1 MASTIEL
8 ITPIHNPTQIKVG
21 DRTVAFMQSQTKLDE
36 EGKDIVIEE
45 AIKILSHCVLPGRN
59 ANITNIAVGYVQSG
73 KTLSFTTLTALA
85 ADNGYRMIIYLTGTK
100 NNLQVQTSDRLQ
112 NDLKVDEGDNYIV
125 VDVNEDTVAPHGY
138 IQNVLEIGSEMLLIP
153 ILKHYMHINRLADI
167 FKVPA
172 LASMLEHYGVLI
184 IDDEADQS
192 SFNTYAK
199 KNASNPEWIE
209 DDFSKTYESILNL
222 KQSLPNH
229 SYIQYTATPQAAFLI
244 DSNDVLS
251 PKYHT
256 VLTPGKGYTGGKF
269 FFKNKDMSLVSI
281 IPDEQIYH
289 HKDNPLSAVPSSLQ
303 FALQEFFLSIAIVVF
318 IQKRESFLSMMI
330 HVDGR
335 RDTNAT
341 FANWADSTKQK
352 WIDALR
358 GPSDD
363 FGVQTVRESFKPAYD
378 SITRYMKDVPVF
390 EEVMNT
396 IVLAMVRTKVH
407 LVQSK
412 PGTSSN
418 QQISWKSEKGH
429 ILVGADMLNRGFTI
443 EHLSMSYMPRTT
455 KGKSNADT
463 IEQRCRFFGYKMN
476 YIDVCR
482 VYLSS
487 KSLVEYNDYVEHEEN
502 LRANLNQCESLEE
515 FSKHSKAMLL
525 ADTLNPTRSNILS
538 SKLVRSKLSGWRQMI
553 SKDCYQEN
561 KLRIQSF
568 LAQVK
573 DEQFVNCEDY
583 EGNIIRNH
591 RCVCVPVDDFIEFF
605 KRISYGDVPNITR
618 RNVTIQYL
626 MHLRDS
632 MDIKYVRLYE
642 IAYLAKKNDELRSH
656 KIDNLSNIQAGRA
669 TNGSYPGDK
678 AFKEDDTVCFQ
689 LHHYR
694 VNQPMH
700 PLNNKDIYNFCV
712 YYPENLATSFVG
724 IEEDDEDI
732 DE

>member
-1 MASTIEL
+1 MAGTIEL
-8 ITPIHNPTQIKVG
+8 IPPIHNPNQIKVG
-21 DRTVAFMQSQTKLDE
+21 DRTVSFMQSQTKLDD

-45 AIKILSHCVLPGRN
+45 AMKILSHCVPPGHN

-85 ADNGYRMIIYLTGTK
+85 ADNGYRMVVYLTGTK
-100 NNLQVQTSDRLQ
+100 NNLQTQTSERLQ
-112 NDLKVDEGDNYIV
+112 NDLKVDEGDNYII
-125 VDVNEDTVAPHGY
+125 VDANEDTVALDDY
-138 IQNVLEIGSEMLLIP
+138 IRNILKTGPEMLLFP
-153 ILKHYMHINRLADI
+153 ILKHYMHINRLAET

-172 LASMLEHYGVLI
+172 LASMLGHYGVLI

-199 KNASNPEWIE
+199 TNASNPDWIE

-222 KQSLPNH
+222 KQTLPNH

-244 DSNDVLS
+244 DSNDILS

-269 FFKNKDMSLVSI
+269 FFKNKDLRLVST

-289 HKDNPLSAVPSSLQ
+289 HKDNPLSAVPSYLLN
-303 FALQEFFLSIAIVVF
+303 ALQEFFLSIAIVVF

-335 RDTNAT
+335 RDTNTT
-341 FANWADSTKQK
+341 FAKWAESTKQK
-352 WIDALR
+352 WIDALS

-363 FGVQTVRESFKPAYD
+363 PGVQMVRTSFKPAYD
-378 SITRYMKDVPVF
+378 SITRYMTDAPSF

-396 IVLAMVRTKVH
+396 IVRAMIRTKVH

-412 PGTSSN
+412 PGTASN
-418 QQISWKSEKGH
+418 QQISWKAEKGH

-463 IEQRCRFFGYKMN
+463 IEQRCRFFGYKMK

-482 VYLSS
+482 VYLST
-487 KSLVEYNDYVEHEEN
+487 KSLEEYNDYVEHEEN
-502 LRANLNQCESLEE
+502 LRANLNQCESLAE

-538 SKLVRSKLSGWRQMI
+538 SKLVRSKLSGWKQMI

-561 KLRIQSF
+561 KLHIQQF
-568 LAQVK
+568 LEHIK
-573 DEQFVNCEDY
+573 EQFENCPDY
-583 EGNIIRNH
+583 DGNIIRNH
-591 RCVCVPVDDFIEFF
+591 RYACVPIDDFIEFF
-605 KRISYGDVPNITR
+605 KRISYGDVPNISNLPVKHVLTICKR
-618 RNVTIQYL
+618 RLRVCTI
-626 MHLRDS
+626 
-632 MDIKYVRLYE
+632 
-642 IAYLAKKNDELRSH
+642 RS
-656 KIDNLSNIQAGRA
+656 R
-669 TNGSYPGDK
+669 
-678 AFKEDDTVCFQ
+678 FVCK
-689 LHHYR
+689 HS
-694 VNQPMH
+694 VNP
-700 PLNNKDIYNFCV
+700 V
-712 YYPENLATSFVG
+712 
-724 IEEDDEDI
+724 
-732 DE
+732 

>member
-1 MASTIEL
+1 M
-8 ITPIHNPTQIKVG
+8 V
-21 DRTVAFMQSQTKLDE
+21 V
-36 EGKDIVIEE
+36 
-45 AIKILSHCVLPGRN
+45 
-59 ANITNIAVGYVQSG
+59 
-73 KTLSFTTLTALA
+73 
-85 ADNGYRMIIYLTGTK
+85 YLTGTK
-100 NNLQVQTSDRLQ
+100 NKLQTQPSDRLQ
-112 NDLKVDEGDNYIV
+112 NDLKVDEGDNYII
-125 VDVNEDTVAPHGY
+125 VDANEDTVALDDY
-138 IQNVLEIGSEMLLIP
+138 IRNILETGPEMLLFP
-153 ILKHYMHINRLADI
+153 ILKHYMHINRLAET

-172 LASMLEHYGVLI
+172 LASMLGHYGVLI

-199 KNASNPEWIE
+199 KNASNPDWIE

-222 KQSLPNH
+222 KQTLPNH

-244 DSNDVLS
+244 DSNDILS

-269 FFKNKDMSLVSI
+269 FFKNKDLRLVST

-289 HKDNPLSAVPSSLQ
+289 HKDNPLSAVPSSLLN
-303 FALQEFFLSIAIVVF
+303 ALQEFFLSIAIVVF

-335 RDTNAT
+335 RDTNTT
-341 FANWADSTKQK
+341 FAKWAESTKQK

-363 FGVQTVRESFKPAYD
+363 PGVQMVRTSFKPAYD
-378 SITRYMKDVPVF
+378 SITRYMTDAPSF

-396 IVLAMVRTKVH
+396 IVRAMIRTKVH

-412 PGTSSN
+412 PGTASN
-418 QQISWKSEKGH
+418 QQISWKAEKGH

-463 IEQRCRFFGYKMN
+463 IEQRCRFFGYKMK

-482 VYLSS
+482 VYLST

-502 LRANLNQCESLEE
+502 LRANLNQCESLAE

-538 SKLVRSKLSGWRQMI
+538 SKLVRSKLSGWKQMI

-561 KLRIQSF
+561 KLHIQQF
-568 LAQVK
+568 LEHIK
-573 DEQFVNCEDY
+573 EQFENCPDY
-583 EGNIIRNH
+583 DGNIIRNH
-591 RCVCVPVDDFIEFF
+591 RYACVPIDDFIEFF

-632 MDIKYVRLYE
+632 MDIKHVKLYE
-642 IAYLAKKNDELRSH
+642 IAYLAQNIDNLRSH
-656 KIDNLSNIQAGRA
+656 KIEGLTNIQAGYA
-669 TNGSYPGDK
+669 KDGSYPGDK
-678 AFKEDDTVCFQ
+678 AFKDEDTVCFQ

-712 YYPENLATSFVG
+712 YYPEILATSFVG

-732 DE
+732 EE

>member
-8 ITPIHNPTQIKVG
+8 ITPIHDPNQIKVG
-21 DRTVAFMQSQTKLDE
+21 DRTVAFMQSQTKLDD

-45 AIKILSHCVLPGRN
+45 AMKILSHCVPPGHN

-85 ADNGYRMIIYLTGTK
+85 ADNGYRIVVYLTGTK
-100 NNLQVQTSDRLQ
+100 NNLQTQTSERLR
-112 NDLKVDEGDNYIV
+112 NDLKVDEDDNYII
-125 VDVNEDTVAPHGY
+125 VDANEEAIALDNY
-138 IQNVLEIGSEMLLIP
+138 IRNILEMGPEVLLFP
-153 ILKHYMHINRLADI
+153 ILKHYVHINRLAET
-167 FKVPA
+167 FKTPV
-172 LASMLEHYGVLI
+172 LASMLAHYGVLI

-199 KNASNPEWIE
+199 KNASNPEWVE

-222 KQSLPNH
+222 KQALPCH

-244 DSNDVLS
+244 DSNDILS

-269 FFKNKDMSLVSI
+269 FFKNKDFSLVSI
-281 IPDEQIYH
+281 IPDEEIYH
-289 HKDNPLSAVPSSLQ
+289 HKDNPLSAVPNSLLD
-303 FALQEFFLSIAIVVF
+303 ALREFFLSIAIVVF
-318 IQKRESFLSMMI
+318 IQKRTSFLSMMI
-330 HVDGR
+330 HIDGR
-335 RDTNAT
+335 CSTNNL
-341 FANWADSTKQK
+341 FAKWAESTKQK
-352 WIDALR
+352 WIEALS

-363 FGVQTVRESFKPAYD
+363 FGIQMVRNTFRPAYD
-378 SITRYMKDVPVF
+378 SITRYIKNAPPFDI
-390 EEVMNT
+390 VMDT
-396 IVLAMVRTKVH
+396 IVRAMVRTKVH

-412 PGTSSN
+412 NGTAAN
-418 QQISWKSEKGH
+418 QPISWKAEKGH
-429 ILVGADMLNRGFTI
+429 ILVGAEMLNRGFTI
-443 EHLSMSYMPRTT
+443 ENLSMSYMPRTT

-482 VYLSS
+482 VYLST

-502 LRANLNQCESLEE
+502 LRANLNQCESLAE

-561 KLRIQSF
+561 KLRIQNF
-568 LAQVK
+568 LEQVK
-573 DEQFVNCEDY
+573 DQFVTCPDY
-583 EGNIIRNH
+583 DGNIIRNH
-591 RCVCVPVDDFIEFF
+591 RYVCIPIDDFIEFF
-605 KRISYGDVPNITR
+605 RWISYGDVPNITR

-632 MDIKYVRLYE
+632 MDIKHVRLYE
-642 IAYLAKKNDELRSH
+642 IAYLAQSIDSLRSH
-656 KIDNLSNIQAGRA
+656 KIKDLTNIQAGYA
-669 TNGSYPGDK
+669 KDGSYPGDK
-678 AFKEDDTVCFQ
+678 AFKEEDTVCFQ

-712 YYPENLATSFVG
+712 YYPEMLATSFVG
-724 IEEDDEDI
+724 IEEDDEDS
-732 DE
+732 EE

>member
-8 ITPIHNPTQIKVG
+8 ITPIHDPCQIKVG
-21 DRTVAFMQSQTKLDE
+21 DRTVAFMQSQTKLDD

-45 AIKILSHCVLPGRN
+45 AMKILSHCVPPGHN

-85 ADNGYRMIIYLTGTK
+85 ADNGYRIVIYLTGTK
-100 NNLQVQTSDRLQ
+100 NNLQMQTSERLQ
-112 NDLKVDEGDNYIV
+112 SDLKVDEDDNYII
-125 VDVNEDTVAPHGY
+125 VDTNEDAVALDGY
-138 IQNVLEIGSEMLLIP
+138 IRNILETGPEVLLFP
-153 ILKHYMHINRLADI
+153 ILKHYMHINRLAET
-167 FKVPA
+167 FNVPA
-172 LASMLEHYGVLI
+172 LASMLGHYGVLI

-199 KNASNPEWIE
+199 KNASNPEWVE

-222 KQSLPNH
+222 KQALPCH

-244 DSNDVLS
+244 DSNDILS

-269 FFKNKDMSLVSI
+269 FFKNKDLSLVSI
-281 IPDEQIYH
+281 IPDEEIYH
-289 HKDNPLSAVPSSLQ
+289 HKDNPLNAVPDSLLK
-303 FALQEFFLSIAIVVF
+303 ALREFFLSIAIVVF

-335 RDTNAT
+335 RDTNTT
-341 FANWADSTKQK
+341 FAKWAESTKQK

-363 FGVQTVRESFKPAYD
+363 FGVQMVRTSFKPAYV
-378 SITRYMKDVPVF
+378 SITRYMKDAPSF
-390 EEVMNT
+390 DEVMNT
-396 IVLAMVRTKVH
+396 IVRAMIRTKVH

-412 PGTSSN
+412 SGAVSN
-418 QQISWKSEKGH
+418 QPISWKSEKGH

-463 IEQRCRFFGYKMN
+463 IEQRCRFFGYKMK

-482 VYLSS
+482 VYLST

-502 LRANLNQCESLEE
+502 LRANLNQCDSLAE

-538 SKLVRSKLSGWRQMI
+538 SKLVRNKLSGWKQMI
-553 SKDCYQEN
+553 SAKCYQEN
-561 KLRIQSF
+561 KLYIQHF
-568 LAQVK
+568 L
-573 DEQFVNCEDY
+573 EQIKTLFVNCQDY
-583 EGNIIRNH
+583 NGNIIRNH
-591 RCVCVPVDDFIEFF
+591 RFACIPIDDFIEFF

-632 MDIKYVRLYE
+632 VDIKHVRLYE
-642 IAYLAKKNDELRSH
+642 IAYLAQNVDDLRSH
-656 KIDNLSNIQAGRA
+656 KIEGLTNIQAGYA
-669 TNGSYPGDK
+669 KDGSYPGDK
-678 AFKEDDTVCFQ
+678 AFKEEDTVCFQ

-712 YYPENLATSFVG
+712 YYPEILATSFVG

-732 DE
+732 EE

>member
-1 MASTIEL
+1 MAGTIEL
-8 ITPIHNPTQIKVG
+8 IPPIHNPNQIKVG
-21 DRTVAFMQSQTKLDE
+21 DRTVSFMQSQTKLDD

-45 AIKILSHCVLPGRN
+45 AMKILSHCVPPGHN

-85 ADNGYRMIIYLTGTK
+85 ADNGYRMVVYLTGTK
-100 NNLQVQTSDRLQ
+100 NNLQTQTSERLQ
-112 NDLKVDEGDNYIV
+112 NDLKVDEGDNYII
-125 VDVNEDTVAPHGY
+125 VDANEDTVALDDY
-138 IQNVLEIGSEMLLIP
+138 IRNILKTGPEMLLFP
-153 ILKHYMHINRLADI
+153 ILKHYMHINRLAET

-172 LASMLEHYGVLI
+172 LASMLGHYGVLI

-199 KNASNPEWIE
+199 TNASNPDWIE

-222 KQSLPNH
+222 KQTLPNH

-244 DSNDVLS
+244 DSNDILS

-269 FFKNKDMSLVSI
+269 FFKNKDLRLVST

-289 HKDNPLSAVPSSLQ
+289 HKDNPLSAVPSSLLN
-303 FALQEFFLSIAIVVF
+303 ALQEFFLSIAIVVF

-335 RDTNAT
+335 RDTNTT
-341 FANWADSTKQK
+341 FAKWAESTKQK
-352 WIDALR
+352 WIDALS

-363 FGVQTVRESFKPAYD
+363 PGVQMVRTSFKPAYD
-378 SITRYMKDVPVF
+378 SITRYMTDAPSF

-396 IVLAMVRTKVH
+396 IVRAMIRTKVH

-412 PGTSSN
+412 PGTASN
-418 QQISWKSEKGH
+418 QQISWKAEKGH

-463 IEQRCRFFGYKMN
+463 IEQRCRFFGYKMK

-482 VYLSS
+482 VYLST
-487 KSLVEYNDYVEHEEN
+487 KSLEEYNDYVEHEEN
-502 LRANLNQCESLEE
+502 LRANLNQCESLAE

-538 SKLVRSKLSGWRQMI
+538 SKLVRSKLSGWKQMI

-561 KLRIQSF
+561 KLHIQQF
-568 LAQVK
+568 LEHIK
-573 DEQFVNCEDY
+573 EQFENCPDY
-583 EGNIIRNH
+583 DGNIIRNH
-591 RCVCVPVDDFIEFF
+591 RYACVPIDDFIEFF

-632 MDIKYVRLYE
+632 MDIKHVKLYE
-642 IAYLAKKNDELRSH
+642 IAYLAQNIDNLRSH
-656 KIDNLSNIQAGRA
+656 KIEGLTNIQAGYA
-669 TNGSYPGDK
+669 KDGSYPGDK
-678 AFKEDDTVCFQ
+678 AFKDEDTVCFQ

-700 PLNNKDIYNFCV
+700 PLNNSKHSVNPV
-712 YYPENLATSFVG
+712 
-724 IEEDDEDI
+724 
-732 DE
+732 

>member
-1 MASTIEL
+1 MTSTIEL
-8 ITPIHNPTQIKVG
+8 ITPIHNPNQIKVG
-21 DRTVAFMQSQTKLDE
+21 DRTVDFMQSQTKLED

-45 AIKILSHCVLPGRN
+45 AMKILSHCVPPGQN
-59 ANITNIAVGYVQSG
+59 DNITNIAVGYVQSG

-85 ADNGYRMIIYLTGTK
+85 ADNGYRLVVYLTGTK
-100 NNLQVQTSDRLQ
+100 NNLQAQTSERLQ
-112 NDLKVDEGDNYIV
+112 NDLKVDEGDNYII
-125 VDVNEDTVAPHGY
+125 VDANEDTVALDDY
-138 IQNVLEIGSEMLLIP
+138 IRNILETDSEMLLIP
-153 ILKHYMHINRLADI
+153 ILKHYKHINRLAET

-172 LASMLEHYGVLI
+172 LASILGSYGVLI
-184 IDDEADQS
+184 VDDEADQS

-199 KNASNPEWIE
+199 KNASSPEWVE
-209 DDFSKTYESILNL
+209 DDFSKTYKSILNL
-222 KQSLPNH
+222 KQAFPNH

-244 DSNDVLS
+244 DSNDILS

-269 FFKNKDMSLVSI
+269 FFKNEHLSLISI

-289 HKDNPLSAVPSSLQ
+289 HKNNPLNEVPDTLKH
-303 FALQEFFLSIAIVVF
+303 ALKEFFLSIAIVVF

-335 RDTNAT
+335 CDTNT
-341 FANWADSTKQK
+341 KFAKWAASTKQK
-352 WIDALR
+352 WIDALQ
-358 GPSDD
+358 GPPDD
-363 FGVQTVRESFKPAYD
+363 FGVKAVRNSFKPAYD
-378 SITRYMKDVPVF
+378 SITRYITDAPSF
-390 EEVMNT
+390 EEVMNI
-396 IVLAMVRTKVH
+396 IVRAMIRTKVH

-412 PGTSSN
+412 NDTVSN
-418 QQISWKSEKGH
+418 QQISWKSAKGH

-482 VYLSS
+482 VYLSQ

-502 LRANLNQCESLEE
+502 LRANLNQCDSLEE

-538 SKLVRSKLSGWRQMI
+538 SKLVRSKLSGWKQMI
-553 SKDCYQEN
+553 SIDCYQEN
-561 KLRIQSF
+561 KLRIQRF
-568 LAQVK
+568 LENVK
-573 DEQFVNCEDY
+573 DQFVKCVDY
-583 EGNIIRNH
+583 NGNILRNH
-591 RCVCVPVDDFIEFF
+591 RYVCVPIDDFIEFF

-632 MDIKYVRLYE
+632 MEIKHVKLYE
-642 IAYLAKKNDELRSH
+642 IAYFAKSIDKLRSH
-656 KIDNLSNIQAGRA
+656 KIEGLTNIQAGYA
-669 TNGSYPGDK
+669 NDGSYPGDK
-678 AFKEDDTVCFQ
+678 AFKDEDTVCFQ

-700 PLNNKDIYNFCV
+700 QLNNKDIYNFCV
-712 YYPENLATSFVG
+712 YYPETLATSFVG
-724 IEEDDEDI
+724 IGEDDEDI
-732 DE
+732 EE